1 MDESAYAEAMRA
13 VADRDAYRIHEEW
26 GGTGTPPVLLKR
38 QRDEAAARVQSVADA
53 MKLRRPIALT
63 TLEKRTGL
71 TQNQLRGCLAVLRNQ
86 GEVRYVPSKRNG
98 NHRVGSWERIA

>member
-1 MDESAYAEAMRA
+1 MDEAAYAEAMRA

-26 GGTGTPPVLLKR
+26 GGTGTPPLLV
-38 QRDEAAARVQSVADA
+38 QRRKDEAAARVQSVADA

-63 TLEKRTGL
+63 TLERRTGL
-71 TQNQLRGCLAVLRNQ
+71 TQNQLRGCLAVLRHQ
-86 GEVRYVPSKRNG
+86 GAVRYVASKRKG